1 MVSFDVTSLFT
12 NVPLDYTID
21 VILKKIY
28 REKKIKT
35 KLTRQEMKQLLN
47 LCTKDMHFTF
57 NNKTYK
63 QNDGASM
70 GNPLGPVIAN
80 IFMTELEC
88 TVVPTIRDLLPELI
102 RYVDD
107 TFTLVKKGELGNV
120 LDALNSFH
128 DDIKFT
134 HETERNQCIPFLDVL
149 VRRKEN
155 GNFAT
160 SVYRKKTSSDIYINW
175 NSYAPRTWKIGTLH
189 GLLQRAF
196 TICSDESDVEKEIK
210 HLKSIF
216 AKINGYPMQ
225 VIENTITKVRN
236 KNLPVTPHEAETQAE
251 DEPGEVSRPHMSLPY
266 GGDKGNTVLKKLKR
280 VLDRTLPS
288 TVKPEISV
296 KGKKIGSRFKIKDKI
311 DDKHTSGIIYEFNCN
326 RRTCKSKYDGETGCR
341 KEVRIEQHGGKDKAS
356 AIFHHCRSKKHA
368 KAKDKNFTI
377 LATNY
382 PQWRSRKIC
391 ESMFI
396 RDRNPDLNKQG
407 DKNRRSYKLH
417 LFS

>member
-1 MVSFDVTSLFT
+1 
-12 NVPLDYTID
+12 
-21 VILKKIY
+21 
-28 REKKIKT
+28 
-35 KLTRQEMKQLLN
+35 
-47 LCTKDMHFTF
+47 
-57 NNKTYK
+57 
-63 QNDGASM
+63 
-70 GNPLGPVIAN
+70 
-80 IFMTELEC
+80 
-88 TVVPTIRDLLPELI
+88 
-102 RYVDD
+102 
-107 TFTLVKKGELGNV
+107 
-120 LDALNSFH
+120 
-128 DDIKFT
+128 
-134 HETERNQCIPFLDVL
+134 
-149 VRRKEN
+149 
-155 GNFAT
+155 
-160 SVYRKKTSSDIYINW
+160 
-175 NSYAPRTWKIGTLH
+175 
-189 GLLQRAF
+189 
-196 TICSDESDVEKEIK
+196 
-210 HLKSIF
+210 
-216 AKINGYPMQ
+216 MQ

-236 KNLPVTPHEAETQAE
+236 KNLPVTPDEAETQAE

-288 TVKPEISV
+288 IVKPEISV
-296 KGKKIGSRFKIKDKI
+296 KGKKIGSRFKI
-311 DDKHTSGIIYEFNCN
+311 
-326 RRTCKSKYDGETGCR
+326 KYDGETGCR

>member
-1 MVSFDVTSLFT
+1 
-12 NVPLDYTID
+12 
-21 VILKKIY
+21 
-28 REKKIKT
+28 
-35 KLTRQEMKQLLN
+35 MKQLLN

-80 IFMTELEC
+80 IFVTELEC
-88 TVVPTIRDLLPELI
+88 TVVPTIRDLLPEWI

-107 TFTLVKKGELGNV
+107 MFTLVKKGELGNV

-236 KNLPVTPHEAETQAE
+236 KNLPVTPDEAEMQAE
-251 DEPGEVSRPHMSLPY
+251 DEPGEVSRPHY
-266 GGDKGNTVLKKLKR
+266 VF
-280 VLDRTLPS
+280 TLWWRQRKYRAQE
-288 TVKPEISV
+288 VK
-296 KGKKIGSRFKIKDKI
+296 
-311 DDKHTSGIIYEFNCN
+311 
-326 RRTCKSKYDGETGCR
+326 TC
-341 KEVRIEQHGGKDKAS
+341 
-356 AIFHHCRSKKHA
+356 
-368 KAKDKNFTI
+368 
-377 LATNY
+377 
-382 PQWRSRKIC
+382 P
-391 ESMFI
+391 
-396 RDRNPDLNKQG
+396 
-407 DKNRRSYKLH
+407 
-417 LFS
+417 